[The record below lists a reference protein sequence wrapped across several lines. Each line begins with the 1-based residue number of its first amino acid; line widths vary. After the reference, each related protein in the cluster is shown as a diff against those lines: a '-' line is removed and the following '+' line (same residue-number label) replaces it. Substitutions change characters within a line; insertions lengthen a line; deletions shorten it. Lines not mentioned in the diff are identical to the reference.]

1 MGFVNPLTV
10 LGFIHTTKQEGHKA
24 IVQRRL
30 AGSRESNR
38 GHNRVRRDGRW
49 NSRDGH
55 SDSFRHLSASAVP
68 GSGSPRVRTSDG
80 PHRVQVRWPRQK
92 KQRVPAVCWRGQLV
106 LGWLADALPFRQ
118 VWGGAPRCVH
128 QKGSGWLEDDLLDV
142 LWHQLVSGGSCQVAR
157 GVLGHS
163 AVPNGQE
170 VRCLAQWS
178 TVDTWQLC
186 CAKFDVQARPCCP
199 PTF

>member
-1 MGFVNPLTV
+1 MGGVEV
-10 LGFIHTTKQEGHKA
+10 LKA
-24 IVQRRL
+24 IGAEFVVNSSLPSFKEDLL
-30 AGSRESNR
+30 A
-38 GHNRVRRDGRW
+38 
-49 NSRDGH
+49 
-55 SDSFRHLSASAVP
+55 AVKATGATVAFDATGGGTLAMDILTAFDTSLRQLYP
-68 GSGSPRVRTSDG
+68 GSPRVRTSDG

-106 LGWLADALPFRQ
+106 LGWLVDALPFRQ

-142 LWHQLVSGGSCQVAR
+142 LWYQLVSGGSCQVAR

-163 AVPNGQE
+163 AAPNGQE

-186 CAKFDVQARPCCP
+186 CAKFDVQARQCCP